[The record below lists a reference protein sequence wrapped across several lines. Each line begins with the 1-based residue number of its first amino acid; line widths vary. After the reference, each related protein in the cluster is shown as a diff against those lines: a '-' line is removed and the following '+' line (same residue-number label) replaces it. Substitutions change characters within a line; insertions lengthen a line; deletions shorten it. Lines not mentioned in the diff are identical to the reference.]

1 MATYTSTSGKY
12 TTTLTVTQGTQ
23 DIANNTSVVNW
34 SLTLVSDGGS
44 IWHNDKT
51 CPWNVNLN
59 GTTVDSGTFSY
70 NLSGGTTTILNKSGS
85 ISVTHN
91 NDGTKSIPVS
101 AYVDMDN
108 TPYVYPMSISDT
120 FTLTTIPR
128 ASSVSVS
135 NATLT
140 ASGTLSFTI
149 TSKANY
155 YHKAWWNVNGGT
167 DTEVTLDSNGQI
179 NTTSKSFTIAHSL
192 IYAKLPNVSGTLNI
206 KVATYSNS
214 GRTTQVGSTQTANCT
229 VTIDTTS
236 VKPAA
241 PTLGNITINA
251 TSLANYAVAGYS
263 SLRASCTPQLTSG
276 ATSIT
281 TYFSVNSGATL
292 TTYSTTST
300 SAVNIVTNTL
310 PSSSKQYSVTISAYS
325 VDNRGGTSATSSK
338 TYSTVYGYSQP
349 TANLV
354 AYRTATSGGDQ
365 DNAGG
370 YVKITFSNSLGGLTN
385 TSGALISSNP
395 NTINTTNTKVTWSG
409 GASGSSTSSPANFA
423 LSTSSSVN
431 ITYTVQDSLT
441 STVAIASVGSAAYP
455 LDLYDN
461 QGGTVGVGLGAVAE
475 GGKVLTPLPVNGM
488 LVGNQM
494 DTNNKRLTASTFA
507 TAIRTQCTGS
517 SASGSFVT
525 PVRSDNAGTGI
536 AQYGAGLVAGIADVQ
551 MYLNASY
558 NGGDKSFYVGGGN
571 GDKLNWIAKVYHDNY
586 HPSADSATNATN
598 ATNYNVTVNDP
609 TSGTWF
615 RPVFVANSSGNLP
628 GYNNNGLMYNCMQGT
643 SSAVGNCYLRVGN
656 ETGQGTAGNKRGIL
670 RLYSN
675 TTYCTD
681 LLAPTGQSANHTNV
695 FLPNGN
701 GTMEAYTTLWTGTLT
716 GGNTATI
723 TASGYSRI
731 KVYALTWGVQHVFE
745 IDLSDAGKALSG
757 HGLTDSSYP
766 FQGGSTVVH
775 RDGAGTSGG
784 SIMYYSVSCKVSS
797 DKKTLWITSIGYSSL
812 GTSFNAFVSR
822 LNNSEYYVYRVEGI
836 L

>member
-23 DIANNTSVVNW
+23 DIANNTSTVNW
-34 SLTLVSDGGS
+34 TLTLVSDGGS

-51 CPWNVNLN
+51 CPWNVKLN
-59 GTTVDSGTFSY
+59 NTTVDSGTFSY

-214 GRTTQVGSTQTANCT
+214 GRTTQVGSTQTTNCT

-241 PTLGNITINA
+241 PTLGNISIND
-251 TSLANYAVAGYS
+251 TLLANYAVAGYS
-263 SLRASCTPQLTSG
+263 SLKVSCTPQLTSG

-292 TTYSTTST
+292 TAYSTTSA

-310 PSSSKQYSVTISAYS
+310 PNSSKQYSVTISAYS

-338 TYSTVYGYSQP
+338 TYSTVYGYSKP

-395 NTINTTNTKVTWSG
+395 NTLNTTNTKVTWSG
-409 GASGSSTSSPANFA
+409 GASGSSTSSPAKFA

-455 LDLYDN
+455 LDLYDS
-461 QGGTVGVGLGAVAE
+461 GTGIVGVGLGAVAE
-475 GGKVLTPLPVNGM
+475 GGYVKLGADLHVLGNWYTAYKGSVSDLNQIAEGVVTYNPSTSNRPNDYGVCYTLGYDGRTTSSSWFSQVAFGTNGK
-488 LVGNQM
+488 LYFRNSINSLGATWSAWYEFYGAFNVQPTVANA
-494 DTNNKRLTASTFA
+494 TTASNA
-507 TAIRTQCTGS
+507 LA
-517 SASGSFVT
+517 VT
-525 PVRSDNAGTGI
+525 KNLT
-536 AQYGAGLVAGIADVQ
+536 
-551 MYLNASY
+551 
-558 NGGDKSFYVGGGN
+558 
-571 GDKLNWIAKVYHDNY
+571 
-586 HPSADSATNATN
+586 
-598 ATNYNVTVNDP
+598 DP
-609 TSGTWF
+609 TSITNYSVLFAATGT
-615 RPVFVANSSGNLP
+615 GN
-628 GYNNNGLMYNCMQGT
+628 GYVIRNNDGFLYRTLQGT
-643 SSAVGNCYLRVGN
+643 ASALGFSILNLGNS
-656 ETGQGTAGNKRGIL
+656 TGSGTAGNKQGAI
-670 RLYSN
+670 RLYANDTSYTELRSQSGGN
-675 TTYCTD
+675 GYIAY
-681 LLAPTGQSANHTNV
+681 LPHLSSSHAYLQSATSI
-695 FLPNGN
+695 
-701 GTMEAYTTLWTGTLT
+701 WTGTLT
-716 GGNTATI
+716 GGN
-723 TASGYSRI
+723 SQLMDMSPYSR
-731 KVYALTWGVQHVFE
+731 VRVFALTWGVQHVFE
-745 IDLSDAGKALSG
+745 IDLNNNGKAQSG
-757 HGLTDSSYP
+757 HGLTDANWP
-766 FQGGSTVVH
+766 WQGGSVVAH
-775 RDGAGTSGG
+775 YDGSGTSGT
-784 SIMYYSVSCKVSS
+784 MQHYSVSCKVGS
-797 DKKTLWITSIGYSSL
+797 DKKSLWVSGIGYANTN
-812 GTSFNAFVSR
+812 GAYQNR
-822 LNNSEYYVYRVEGI
+822 NGNSEYYVYAVEG
-836 L
+836 LY

>member
-23 DIANNTSVVNW
+23 DIANNTSTVNW
-34 SLTLVSDGGS
+34 TLTLVSDGGS

-51 CPWNVNLN
+51 CPWNVKLN

-263 SLRASCTPQLTSG
+263 SLKVSCTPQLTSG

-292 TTYSTTST
+292 TAYSTTST

-310 PSSSKQYSVTISAYS
+310 PGSSKQYSVTISAYS

-338 TYSTVYGYSQP
+338 TYSTVYGYSKP

-395 NTINTTNTKVTWSG
+395 NTLNTTNTKVTWSG
-409 GASGSSTSSPANFA
+409 GASGSATSSPVNFA

-441 STVAIASVGSAAYP
+441 STVANASVGSAAYP
-455 LDLYDN
+455 LDLYDS
-461 QGGTVGVGLGAVAE
+461 GTGTVGVGFGAVAE
-475 GGKVLTPLPVNGM
+475 GGYVKLGADLHVLGNWYTAYKGSVSNLNQIAEGVVTYNPSTSNRPNDYGVCYTLGYDGRTTSSSWFSQVAFGTNGK
-488 LVGNQM
+488 LYFRNSINSLG
-494 DTNNKRLTASTFA
+494 A
-507 TAIRTQCTGS
+507 TW
-517 SASGSFVT
+517 SAWYEF
-525 PVRSDNAGTGI
+525 
-536 AQYGAGLVAGIADVQ
+536 YGAFNLQPTVA
-551 MYLNASY
+551 NATR
-558 NGGDKSFYVGGGN
+558 
-571 GDKLNWIAKVYHDNY
+571 
-586 HPSADSATNATN
+586 ATNATYVDW
-598 ATNYNVTVNDP
+598 TNEEQTSSINQYFIPFGLGYSTNTSNRGLLAND
-609 TSGTWF
+609 
-615 RPVFVANSSGNLP
+615 
-628 GYNNNGLMYNCMQGT
+628 GLSYYSRQGT
-643 SSAVGNCYLRVGN
+643 TSARGYARLNLGNNISS
-656 ETGQGTAGNKRGIL
+656 GTAGNKWGQINFWRDGKYTQL
-670 RLYSN
+670 VGASASS
-675 TTYCTD
+675 TTYNTVV
-681 LLAPTGQSANHTNV
+681 LPTKNPESAYLKAEKN
-695 FLPNGN
+695 L
-701 GTMEAYTTLWTGTLT
+701 YTEHIL
-716 GGNTATI
+716 GGNSQLI
-723 TASGYSRI
+723 DMSGWTRI
-731 KVYALTWGVQHVFE
+731 RVYAMTWGVQHVFE
-745 IDLSDAGKALSG
+745 IDLEDAGKAQSG
-757 HGLTDSSYP
+757 HGLTDANWP
-766 FQGGSTVVH
+766 WQGGSTVPH
-775 RDGAGTSGG
+775 RDGAGTTGG
-784 SIMYYSVSCKVSS
+784 HLTYYSVSCKVGS
-797 DKKTLWITSIGYSSL
+797 DKKSLWVTSIGYQNIQS
-812 GTSFNAFVSR
+812 SFNGYVQQ
-822 LNNSEYYVYRVEGI
+822 LNNSEYYVYRVVGI
-836 L
+836 SD